1 MSGISAEE
9 RARRIAGQPLELVG
23 RRRGFFRGT
32 IASIR
37 DIVVQHEL
45 IGLLV
50 RRELRARYKDSTLG
64 IAWSLV
70 RPLAQLLIYYFAIG
84 GLLGLARQI
93 PSFAIFV
100 FIGLTIWTLFVEI
113 VSKGTTS
120 IIANAGLVKKV
131 YLPREVFPL
140 GTAGSSFF
148 GFGVQV
154 LILFAA
160 TLVFGEFPLTADLL
174 YAVLA
179 VVLVSVFGLALSLVL
194 SALTVYLRD
203 IEHLVE
209 VVIVVLFWASPI
221 VYSYAFVHNFVSGTL
236 LEQIYLA
243 NPITLAVLGMQRG
256 IWVAGAEQE
265 GVVNWPPD
273 LALRM
278 WVSLAI
284 SLLLLWLAQRIF
296 ARLQGNFAQE
306 L

>member
-1 MSGISAEE
+1 MSEISADE
-9 RARRIAGQPLELVG
+9 RAQRIAALPLAPVGQ
-23 RRRGFFRGT
+23 RRGFFRGS
-32 IASIR
+32 IASVR
-37 DIVVQHEL
+37 DILTQREL

-100 FIGLTIWTLFVEI
+100 FVGLTIWTLFVEI
-113 VSKGTTS
+113 ISKGTVS
-120 IIANAGLVKKV
+120 IISNAGLVKKV

-140 GTAGSSFF
+140 ASAGSSFF
-148 GFGVQV
+148 GFGVQLV
-154 LILFAA
+154 ILLAA
-160 TLVFGEFPLTADLL
+160 TLIFGQFPLTGDVL

-179 VVLVSVFGLALSLVL
+179 IVLISVFGFALSLVL
-194 SALTVYLRD
+194 SALTVYFRD

-221 VYSYAFVHNFVSGTL
+221 VYSYAFVHNFVAGSV

-256 IWVAGAEQE
+256 IWVAGAAQE
-265 GVVNWPPD
+265 GVTNWPPD

-284 SLLLLWLAQRIF
+284 SLVLLWLAQRIF

>member
-9 RARRIAGQPLELVG
+9 RARRIADQPLELVG

-32 IASIR
+32 VSSIR

-120 IIANAGLVKKV
+120 IISNAGLVKKV
-131 YLPREVFPL
+131 DLPREVFPL

-203 IEHLVE
+203 IEHLIE

-221 VYSYAFVHNFVSGTL
+221 VYSYAFVHDFVSGTL

-284 SLLLLWLAQRIF
+284 SLVLLWLAQRIF